1 MIYLISD
8 IHGDKDFKGLKEYAA
23 NAGEEDLLI
32 ILGDVGL
39 EFEKTE
45 RNREFTQ
52 FFLGLQKP
60 IAIVDGNHENFAFLN
75 SFPEEEWNGG
85 RIHRLSPYIAHLMRG
100 NIYCLEGK
108 TFFVF
113 GGCKSS
119 AKWAEMGL
127 WYPGEEASQE
137 ECELARA
144 NLKAH
149 GNQVDYILTHKYESD
164 PPAGTVSVNLQKLT
178 AEIEQMVSYRTWY
191 AGHWHMR
198 KIVDDR
204 HELVYEELVAIT

>member
-60 IAIVDGNHENFAFLN
+60 IAIVDGNHENFSFLN

-85 RIHRLSPYIAHLMRG
+85 RIHRLSPYIVHLMRG
-100 NIYCLEGK
+100 NIYDLEEK
-108 TFFVF
+108 SFFVF

-119 AKWAEMGL
+119 AKWAQMGL
-127 WYPGEEASQE
+127 WYPGEEATE
-137 ECELARA
+137 AECAFARA
-144 NLKAH
+144 NLAAH
-149 GNQVDYILTHKYESD
+149 GNQVDYILTHKYEED
-164 PPAGTVSVNLQKLT
+164 PSVGTVSIPLQKLT
-178 AEIEQMVSYRTWY
+178 AEIERNISYRTWY

-204 HELVYEELVAIT
+204 HELVYEELVTIT

>member
-85 RIHRLSPYIAHLMRG
+85 RIHRLSPYIVHLMRG

-119 AKWAEMGL
+119 AKWA
-127 WYPGEEASQE
+127 
-137 ECELARA
+137 
-144 NLKAH
+144 
-149 GNQVDYILTHKYESD
+149 
-164 PPAGTVSVNLQKLT
+164 
-178 AEIEQMVSYRTWY
+178 
-191 AGHWHMR
+191 
-198 KIVDDR
+198 
-204 HELVYEELVAIT
+204 